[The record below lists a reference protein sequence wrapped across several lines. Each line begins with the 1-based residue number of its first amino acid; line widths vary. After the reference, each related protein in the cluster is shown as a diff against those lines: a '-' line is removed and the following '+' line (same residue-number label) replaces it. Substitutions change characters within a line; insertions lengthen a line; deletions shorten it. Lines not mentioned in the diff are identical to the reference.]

1 MLSGFVAGGIR
12 MQFGELK
19 RREFITVLGGAA
31 AWPAVARAE
40 QRTIPVV
47 GFVTGLSSNYVAGRK
62 PAFRQ
67 GLREVGYIEG
77 QNVAVEYHSVE
88 GQSGRLSG
96 VVADLIDRKVA
107 VIVAVGGTDPAK
119 AAKAAT
125 TTIPIVFVSAADP
138 LGAGIVTRLNRPEG
152 NITGISILGTS
163 LEAKR
168 LGLLR
173 DLVPGTST
181 IGVLVNPGFSD
192 ADLELRDVGEAA
204 GLVKRQIHVVRAST
218 ETEFD
223 GAFASLARQGAGALL
238 IVSDPFF
245 ASHRDQLV
253 ALAAQYKMP
262 TMYHQREF
270 AEAGGLISYAPDFAD
285 GYRQGGIYAGKI
297 LKGARPA
304 ELPVMQ
310 ASKFELVINLK
321 TARTLGLTI
330 PAGVLSIAD
339 EVIE

>member
-1 MLSGFVAGGIR
+1 MN
-12 MQFGELK
+12 
-19 RREFITVLGGAA
+19 RRAIIALLGGAA
-31 AWPAVARAE
+31 AWPFAARA
-40 QRTIPVV
+40 QQPAIPLV
-47 GFVTGLSSNYVAGRK
+47 GFVTGLSSNYVVGRK

-67 GLREVGYIEG
+67 GLREVGYVEG
-77 QNVAVEYHSVE
+77 QNVVVEYHSVE
-88 GQSGRLSG
+88 GQSGRLPG
-96 VVADLIDRKVA
+96 VVTDLIDRKVA

-125 TTIPIVFVSAADP
+125 TTIPIVFISAADP

-168 LGLLR
+168 LGLLH
-173 DLVPGTST
+173 DIVPGTSV

-192 ADLELRDVGEAA
+192 ADFELREVEEAA
-204 GLVKRQIHVVRAST
+204 SLVKRQIHVVRAST
-218 ETEFD
+218 ESEFD
-223 GAFASLARQGAGALL
+223 DAFASLARQGAGGLL
-238 IVSDPFF
+238 IASAPFF
-245 ASHRDQLV
+245 ASHRNQLV
-253 ALAAQYKMP
+253 ALAAHYRMP

-270 AEAGGLISYAPDFAD
+270 AEVGGLVSYAPDFAD
-285 GYRQGGIYAGKI
+285 GYRQGGVYAGKI

-310 ASKFELVINLK
+310 ASKFQLVINLK
-321 TARTLGLTI
+321 TARTLSLTI

-339 EVIE
+339 DVIE

>member
-1 MLSGFVAGGIR
+1 M
-12 MQFGELK
+12 K
-19 RREFITVLGGAA
+19 RRAIIALLGGAA
-31 AWPAVARAE
+31 AWPFAARA
-40 QRTIPVV
+40 QQPAIPLV
-47 GFVTGLSSNYVAGRK
+47 GFVTGLSSNYVVGRK

-67 GLREVGYIEG
+67 GLREVGYVEG
-77 QNVAVEYHSVE
+77 QNVVVEYHSVE
-88 GQSGRLSG
+88 GQSGRLPG
-96 VVADLIDRKVA
+96 VVTDLIDRKVA

-125 TTIPIVFVSAADP
+125 TTIPIVFISAADP

-168 LGLLR
+168 LGLLH
-173 DLVPGTST
+173 DIVPGTSV

-192 ADLELRDVGEAA
+192 ADFELREVEEAA
-204 GLVKRQIHVVRAST
+204 SLVKRQIHVVRAST
-218 ETEFD
+218 ESEFD
-223 GAFASLARQGAGALL
+223 DAFASLARQGAGGLL
-238 IVSDPFF
+238 IASAPFF
-245 ASHRDQLV
+245 ASHRNQLV
-253 ALAAQYKMP
+253 ALAAHYRMP

-270 AEAGGLISYAPDFAD
+270 AEVGGLVSYAPDFAD

-310 ASKFELVINLK
+310 ASKFQLVINLK
-321 TARTLGLTI
+321 TARTLSLTI

-339 EVIE
+339 DVIE

>member
-1 MLSGFVAGGIR
+1 MMR
-12 MQFGELK
+12 
-19 RREFITVLGGAA
+19 RREFITLLGGAA
-31 AWPAVARAE
+31 AWPLGARA
-40 QRTIPVV
+40 QQPVIPLV
-47 GFVTGLSSNYVAGRK
+47 GFVTGLSSNYVVGRK

-67 GLREVGYIEG
+67 GLREVGYVEG
-77 QNVAVEYHSVE
+77 QNVVVEYHSVE
-88 GQSGRLSG
+88 GQSGRLPG
-96 VVADLIDRKVA
+96 VVTDLIDRKVA
-107 VIVAVGGTDPAK
+107 VIVAVGGTDPAI

-125 TTIPIVFVSAADP
+125 TTIPIVFISAADP

-168 LGLLR
+168 LGLLH
-173 DLVPGTST
+173 DIVPGTSV

-192 ADLELRDVGEAA
+192 ADFELREVEEAA
-204 GLVKRQIHVVRAST
+204 SLVKRQIHVVRAST
-218 ETEFD
+218 ESEFD
-223 GAFASLARQGAGALL
+223 DAFASLARQGAGGLL
-238 IVSDPFF
+238 IASAPFF
-245 ASHRDQLV
+245 ASHRNQLV
-253 ALAAQYKMP
+253 ALAAHYRMP
-262 TMYHQREF
+262 PMYHQREF
-270 AEAGGLISYAPDFAD
+270 AEVGGLVSYAPDFAD
-285 GYRQGGIYAGKI
+285 GYRQGGVYAGKI

-339 EVIE
+339 DVIE

>member
-1 MLSGFVAGGIR
+1 MR
-12 MQFGELK
+12 
-19 RREFITVLGGAA
+19 RRELITLLGGAA
-31 AWPAVARAE
+31 AAWPLAARA
-40 QRTIPVV
+40 QQPAIPLV
-47 GFVTGLSSNYVAGRK
+47 GFVTGLSSNYVVGRK

-67 GLREVGYIEG
+67 GLREVGYVEG
-77 QNVAVEYHSVE
+77 QNVVVEYHSVE

-96 VVADLIDRKVA
+96 VVTDLIDRKVA

-125 TTIPIVFVSAADP
+125 TTIPIVFITAADP

-168 LGLLR
+168 LGLLQ
-173 DLVPGTST
+173 DIIPGTST
-181 IGVLVNPGFSD
+181 IGVLINPQFSD
-192 ADLELRDVGEAA
+192 ADLELREVEEAA
-204 GLVKRQIHVVRAST
+204 GLVNRQIHVMRTTT
-218 ETEFD
+218 ESEFD
-223 GAFASLARQGAGALL
+223 GAFASLARQGAGGLL

-253 ALAAQYKMP
+253 ALAARYKMP
-262 TMYHQREF
+262 TMYHQREY
-270 AEAGGLISYAPDFAD
+270 AEAGGLVSYAPDFAD
-285 GYRQGGIYAGKI
+285 GYRQGGVYTGKI

-330 PAGVLSIAD
+330 PAGVLAIAD

>member
-1 MLSGFVAGGIR
+1 MMR
-12 MQFGELK
+12 
-19 RREFITVLGGAA
+19 RREFITLLGGAA
-31 AWPAVARAE
+31 AWPLVARA
-40 QRTIPVV
+40 QQGAMPVI
-47 GFVTGLSSNYVAGRK
+47 GFVTGLSSGYVAGRK

-67 GLREVGYIEG
+67 GLREVGYVEG
-77 QNVAVEYHSVE
+77 QNVLVEYHSVE
-88 GQSGRLSG
+88 GQSGRLSE
-96 VVADLIDRKVA
+96 VMTDLIDRSVA

-125 TTIPIVFVSAADP
+125 TTIPIVFISAADP

-168 LGLLR
+168 LGLLH
-173 DLVPGTST
+173 DIVPRAST

-192 ADLELRDVGEAA
+192 ADLELREVEEAA
-204 GLVKRQIHVVRAST
+204 SHVKQQIFVVRVSM
-218 ETEFD
+218 ESELD
-223 GAFASLARQGAGALL
+223 GAFASLARQGAGGLL

-253 ALAAQYKMP
+253 ALAAHYKMP
-262 TMYHQREF
+262 TMYHQREY
-270 AEAGGLISYAPDFAD
+270 ADAGGLVSYAPDFAD
-285 GYRQGGIYAGKI
+285 GYRQGGVYAGKI

-304 ELPVMQ
+304 DLPVMQ

-321 TARTLGLTI
+321 TARTLGLTV
-330 PAGVLSIAD
+330 PADVLSIAD
-339 EVIE
+339 QVIE

>member
-1 MLSGFVAGGIR
+1 VR
-12 MQFGELK
+12 
-19 RREFITVLGGAA
+19 RREFITLLGGAA
-31 AWPAVARAE
+31 AWPLGARA
-40 QRTIPVV
+40 QQPVIPLV
-47 GFVTGLSSNYVAGRK
+47 GFVTGLSSNYVVGRK

-67 GLREVGYIEG
+67 GLREVGYVEG
-77 QNVAVEYHSVE
+77 QNVLVEYHSVE
-88 GQSGRLSG
+88 GQSGRLPG
-96 VVADLIDRKVA
+96 VVTDLIDRKVA
-107 VIVAVGGTDPAK
+107 VIVAVGGTDPAI

-125 TTIPIVFVSAADP
+125 TTIPIVFISAADP

-168 LGLLR
+168 LGLLH
-173 DLVPGTST
+173 DIVPGTST

-192 ADLELRDVGEAA
+192 ADLELREVEEAA
-204 GLVKRQIHVVRAST
+204 SLVKRQIHVVRASA
-218 ETEFD
+218 ESEFD
-223 GAFASLARQGAGALL
+223 DAFASLARQGAGGLL
-238 IVSDPFF
+238 IASAPFF

-253 ALAAQYKMP
+253 ALAAHYRMP

-270 AEAGGLISYAPDFAD
+270 AEVGGLVSYAPDFAD
-285 GYRQGGIYAGKI
+285 GYRQGGVYAGKI

-310 ASKFELVINLK
+310 ASKFQLVINLK
-321 TARTLGLTI
+321 TARTLSLTI

-339 EVIE
+339 DVIE

>member
-125 TTIPIVFVSAADP
+125 TTIPIVFISAADP
-138 LGAGIVTRLNRPEG
+138 LGAGIVTRLIALKVISRASAFLAPHWRQNVWGFSTILFPERPRLG
-152 NITGISILGTS
+152 CWSIRGFPMPISSCATS
-163 LEAKR
+163 VKR
-168 LGLLR
+168 LGW
-173 DLVPGTST
+173 S
-181 IGVLVNPGFSD
+181 SD
-192 ADLELRDVGEAA
+192 KSMLC
-204 GLVKRQIHVVRAST
+204 VRARKRSST
-218 ETEFD
+218 
-223 GAFASLARQGAGALL
+223 ALSRASLGKALEH
-238 IVSDPFF
+238 F
-245 ASHRDQLV
+245 
-253 ALAAQYKMP
+253 
-262 TMYHQREF
+262 
-270 AEAGGLISYAPDFAD
+270 
-285 GYRQGGIYAGKI
+285 
-297 LKGARPA
+297 
-304 ELPVMQ
+304 
-310 ASKFELVINLK
+310 
-321 TARTLGLTI
+321 
-330 PAGVLSIAD
+330 
-339 EVIE
+339 

>member
-1 MLSGFVAGGIR
+1 MN
-12 MQFGELK
+12 
-19 RREFITVLGGAA
+19 RRAIIALLGGAA
-31 AWPAVARAE
+31 AWPFAARA
-40 QRTIPVV
+40 QQPAIPLV
-47 GFVTGLSSNYVAGRK
+47 GFVTGLSSNYVVGRK

-67 GLREVGYIEG
+67 GLREVGYVEG
-77 QNVAVEYHSVE
+77 QNVVVEYHSVE
-88 GQSGRLSG
+88 GQSGRLPG
-96 VVADLIDRKVA
+96 VVTDLIDRKVA

-125 TTIPIVFVSAADP
+125 TTIPIVFISAADP

-168 LGLLR
+168 LGLLH
-173 DLVPGTST
+173 DIVPGTST

-192 ADLELRDVGEAA
+192 ADLELREVEEAA
-204 GLVKRQIHVVRAST
+204 SLVKRQIHVVRASA
-218 ETEFD
+218 ESEFD
-223 GAFASLARQGAGALL
+223 DAFASLARQGAGGLL
-238 IVSDPFF
+238 IASAPFF

-253 ALAAQYKMP
+253 ALAAHYRMP

-270 AEAGGLISYAPDFAD
+270 AEVGGLVSYAPDFAD

-297 LKGARPA
+297 LKGDRPA

-339 EVIE
+339 DVIE

>member
-1 MLSGFVAGGIR
+1 MR
-12 MQFGELK
+12 
-19 RREFITVLGGAA
+19 RREFITLLGGAA
-31 AWPAVARAE
+31 IWPPVVAA
-40 QRTIPVV
+40 QVPAIPLV

-67 GLREVGYIEG
+67 GLAAVGYVEG
-77 QNVAVEYHSVE
+77 QNVVVEYHSVE

-96 VVADLIDRKVA
+96 VMSDLIALKVA

-125 TTIPIVFVSAADP
+125 TTIPIVFISAADP

-168 LGLLR
+168 LGLLH
-173 DLVPGTST
+173 DIVPGTST

-192 ADLELRDVGEAA
+192 TDLELREVEEAA
-204 GLVKRQIHVVRAST
+204 GQVKRQIHVERAST

-223 GAFASLARQGAGALL
+223 GAFASLARQAAGGLL
-238 IVSDPFF
+238 IASNPFF

-253 ALAAQYKMP
+253 TLAAHYKMP

-270 AEAGGLISYAPDFAD
+270 AEAGGLVSYAPDFAD
-285 GYRQGGIYAGKI
+285 GYRQGGVYAGKI
-297 LKGARPA
+297 LKGAKPA

-310 ASKFELVINLK
+310 SSKFELVINLK

>member
-1 MLSGFVAGGIR
+1 MN
-12 MQFGELK
+12 
-19 RREFITVLGGAA
+19 RRAIIALLGGAA
-31 AWPAVARAE
+31 AWPFAARA
-40 QRTIPVV
+40 QQPVIPLV
-47 GFVTGLSSNYVAGRK
+47 GFVTGLSSNYVVGRK

-67 GLREVGYIEG
+67 GLREVGYVEG
-77 QNVAVEYHSVE
+77 QNVVVEYHSVE
-88 GQSGRLSG
+88 GQSGRLPG
-96 VVADLIDRKVA
+96 VVTDLIDRKVA
-107 VIVAVGGTDPAK
+107 VIVAVGGTDPAI

-125 TTIPIVFVSAADP
+125 TTIPIVFISAADP

-168 LGLLR
+168 LGLLH
-173 DLVPGTST
+173 DIVPGTSV

-192 ADLELRDVGEAA
+192 ADFELREVEEAA
-204 GLVKRQIHVVRAST
+204 SLVKRQIHVVRAST
-218 ETEFD
+218 ESEFD
-223 GAFASLARQGAGALL
+223 DAFASLARQGAGGLL
-238 IVSDPFF
+238 IASAPFF

-253 ALAAQYKMP
+253 ALAAHYRMP

-270 AEAGGLISYAPDFAD
+270 AEVGGLVSYAPDFAD

-297 LKGARPA
+297 LKGDRPA

-339 EVIE
+339 DVIE

>member
-1 MLSGFVAGGIR
+1 MN
-12 MQFGELK
+12 
-19 RREFITVLGGAA
+19 RRAIIALLGGAA
-31 AWPAVARAE
+31 AWPFAARA
-40 QRTIPVV
+40 QQPAIPLV
-47 GFVTGLSSNYVAGRK
+47 GFVTGLSSNYVVGRK

-67 GLREVGYIEG
+67 GLREVGYVEG
-77 QNVAVEYHSVE
+77 QNVVVEYHSVE
-88 GQSGRLSG
+88 GQSGRLPG
-96 VVADLIDRKVA
+96 VVTDLIDRKVA

-125 TTIPIVFVSAADP
+125 TTIPIVFISAADP

-168 LGLLR
+168 LGLLH
-173 DLVPGTST
+173 DIVPGTSA
-181 IGVLVNPGFSD
+181 IGVLINPGFSD
-192 ADLELRDVGEAA
+192 ADFELREVEEAA
-204 GLVKRQIHVVRAST
+204 SLVKRQIHVVRAST
-218 ETEFD
+218 ESEFD
-223 GAFASLARQGAGALL
+223 DAFASLARQGAGGLL
-238 IVSDPFF
+238 IASAPFF
-245 ASHRDQLV
+245 ASHRNQLV
-253 ALAAQYKMP
+253 ALAAHYRMP

-270 AEAGGLISYAPDFAD
+270 AEVGGLVSYAPDFAD

-297 LKGARPA
+297 LKGDRPA

-339 EVIE
+339 DVIE